1 VIDERIYREME
12 EYGSQGWTVVDGLVA
27 PDFFAALEAACRRVK
42 ARVRAGDI
50 DVYTH
55 WGNPGEPWCIRGLLA
70 PDFGEPIFADYLLHE
85 PFLARAH
92 AYLGTE
98 LRLGWIDLR
107 TNTHD
112 EDFPGGWHRD
122 LGLKD
127 LDPQAELDLL
137 RRPMGNLR
145 WYLALVDDECLQIVP
160 YSQHRPRTR
169 EEKRVL
175 EEAQHEDLPG
185 QCQVPLRAGQVLFWD
200 GNTVHRGNMRKDT
213 ERLTL
218 AASWQRHSE
227 DDEPVAKIDDRFAW
241 RLQGKVRAALPPA
254 LQGYYDRW
262 RALQPD

>member
-1 VIDERIYREME
+1 MIDERIYREME

-27 PDFFAALEAACRRVK
+27 PDFFVELEAACRRVK
-42 ARVRAGDI
+42 DRVRAGDI

-70 PDFGEPIFADYLLHE
+70 PDFGEPIFADYLLHK

-112 EDFPGGWHRD
+112 EDLPGGWHRD
-122 LGLKD
+122 LSLKEIN
-127 LDPQAELDLL
+127 PHAEIDLL
-137 RRPMGNLR
+137 RRPMSNLR

-160 YSQHRPRTR
+160 CSQHRPRTR

-175 EEAQHEDLPG
+175 EESHHEDLSE
-185 QCQVPLRAGQVLFWD
+185 QRQVPLRAGQVLFWD

-218 AASWQRHSE
+218 AANWQRHSE
-227 DDEPVAKIDDRFAW
+227 EDEPVAKVDERFAW
-241 RLQGKVRAALPPA
+241 RLQDKVRAALPPA
-254 LQGYYDRW
+254 LQEYYDRW
-262 RALQPD
+262 RALQPA